1 MTNGGGAP
9 DFPVHPTTSSLRLAT
24 LLVGVGGFLD
34 AYSYIE
40 RGGVFANAQTANVVL
55 FGVGAAL
62 GHWAEAWRHV
72 PAIAAFILG
81 IVFAEWVR
89 RGPRAVV
96 GRPARAALIAEALLL
111 VVVGFLPGSFPAA
124 LVVALLSFGV
134 GVQGAMFVNVHGWSY
149 VSTLATVN
157 LRTMTH
163 SAYAAIADRDRG
175 ARRQA
180 ATFGLLVVAFAAGA
194 AVGGLA
200 SLHLHEHAAWVAA
213 ALLALALA
221 LYAYPGQSA
230 EAWLS

>member
-1 MTNGGGAP
+1 VTTEQGAS
-9 DFPVHPTTSSLRLAT
+9 DFPVHPTTSSLRLAA

-62 GHWAEAWRHV
+62 GHWVEAWRHV
-72 PAIAAFILG
+72 PAIVAFILG

-89 RGPRAVV
+89 RGPRPVA

-124 LVVALLSFGV
+124 VVVALLSFAA
-134 GVQGAMFVNVHGWSY
+134 GVQGAMFATVHGWSY

-175 ARRQA
+175 AGSQA
-180 ATFGLLVVAFAAGA
+180 TTFGLLVVTFAAGA
-194 AVGGLA
+194 AAGGVA
-200 SLHLHEHAAWVAA
+200 SLHLHEHAIWIAA
-213 ALLALALA
+213 ALLALGLA
-221 LYAYPGQSA
+221 LYAFPAGGQDA
-230 EAWLS
+230 G